1 MTLEE
6 LKNVKRAVGIKQ
18 VTKSLE
24 KDRASLVFLAAD
36 ADDRVVVPLR
46 ELCRDKGVAIEMAA
60 SMKELGKACQ
70 IEVGAA
76 AVAVLRQE

>member
-36 ADDRVVVPLR
+36 ADERVVMPLR
-46 ELCRDKGVAIEMAA
+46 EMCRMKGIVVEAAA